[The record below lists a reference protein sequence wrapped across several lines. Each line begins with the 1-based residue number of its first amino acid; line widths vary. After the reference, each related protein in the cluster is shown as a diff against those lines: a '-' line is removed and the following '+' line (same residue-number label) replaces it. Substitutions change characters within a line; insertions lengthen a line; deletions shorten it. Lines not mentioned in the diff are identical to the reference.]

1 MEAMAVGLS
10 SESGPGI
17 EENSEGVVN
26 LLQSLIDNLD
36 SVLPLGILG
45 DVRAAPKVPP
55 TSKQVKANLPV
66 IMITEEVLKK
76 LGEDAYCCICK
87 ENLDEH
93 NSCLI
98 CRHELQTDDH
108 VYENWKERENEA
120 KED

>member
-1 MEAMAVGLS
+1 MAAMAVESS

-17 EENSEGVVN
+17 EENSEGAVN

-36 SVLPLGILG
+36 NVLPLGILG

-55 TSKQVKANLPV
+55 VSKQ
-66 IMITEEVLKK
+66 
-76 LGEDAYCCICK
+76 
-87 ENLDEH
+87 DEH

-108 VYENWKERENEA
+108 VYKNWKEREKEA
-120 KED
+120 EED